1 MSNSTVRL
9 RGLALTLVFGAIFSV
24 IAFWIA
30 NPSSYPFDYYP
41 AGPGGALL
49 IGAPGGAAIVGL
61 IELLSG
67 KPFYEVEEAWANL
80 GGLQRAVGSIV
91 IVVVGGAVA
100 FTAIAVL
107 V

>member
-1 MSNSTVRL
+1 M
-9 RGLALTLVFGAIFSV
+9 LACGGIFSV

-49 IGAPGGAAIVGL
+49 IGAPGAGAIIGL
-61 IELLSG
+61 IELFSD

-80 GGLQRAVGSIV
+80 GGLQRALGSIV